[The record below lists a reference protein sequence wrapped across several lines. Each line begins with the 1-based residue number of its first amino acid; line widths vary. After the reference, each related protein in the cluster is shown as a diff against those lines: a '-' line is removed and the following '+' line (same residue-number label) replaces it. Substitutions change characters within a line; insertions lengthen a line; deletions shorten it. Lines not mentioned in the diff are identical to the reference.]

1 MMTFADALSCRV
13 RSFVRM
19 RVQASRR
26 AAAAFFFELLVL
38 GTRDC
43 VKLAQAEPF
52 ANIEVRAK
60 DKLWER
66 QRHGSMAPSSA
77 NGFPRM
83 SQAPSAGPSR
93 RQGSAAPSIAS
104 AFGL

>member
-1 MMTFADALSCRV
+1 M
-13 RSFVRM
+13 
-19 RVQASRR
+19 
-26 AAAAFFFELLVL
+26 L

>member
-1 MMTFADALSCRV
+1 M
-13 RSFVRM
+13 
-19 RVQASRR
+19 
-26 AAAAFFFELLVL
+26 L

-43 VKLAQAEPF
+43 VKLTQPEPF

-66 QRHGSMAPSSA
+66 QRHGSMAPSSM
-77 NGFPRM
+77 NGFSRA
-83 SQAPSAGPSR
+83 SVAPSVAGPSR

>member
-1 MMTFADALSCRV
+1 M
-13 RSFVRM
+13 
-19 RVQASRR
+19 
-26 AAAAFFFELLVL
+26 L
-38 GTRDC
+38 GTRDR
-43 VKLAQAEPF
+43 VKLAQLEPF
-52 ANIEVRAK
+52 SNIEVRAK

-66 QRHGSMAPSSA
+66 QRHGSMAPSST

-83 SQAPSAGPSR
+83 SQALSVGPSR

>member
-1 MMTFADALSCRV
+1 M
-13 RSFVRM
+13 
-19 RVQASRR
+19 
-26 AAAAFFFELLVL
+26 L

-43 VKLAQAEPF
+43 VKLKQDAPF

-66 QRHGSMAPSSA
+66 QRHDSMVPSSINGFARPSVAPS
-77 NGFPRM
+77 
-83 SQAPSAGPSR
+83 Q